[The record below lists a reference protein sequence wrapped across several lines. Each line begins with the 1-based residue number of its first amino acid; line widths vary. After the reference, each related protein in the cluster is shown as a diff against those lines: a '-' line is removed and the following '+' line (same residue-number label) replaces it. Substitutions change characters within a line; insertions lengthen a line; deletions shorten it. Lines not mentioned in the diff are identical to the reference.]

1 MPYFMMMSL
10 LASAL
15 LRHDQKPMTFYF
27 QTAGFLDQ
35 VVDLD
40 QLIVVLFYTEVGD
53 LPLNDLEM
61 ENERADI

>member
-1 MPYFMMMSL
+1 MPYFIMMSL
-10 LASAL
+10 FASTL
-15 LRHDQKPMTFYF
+15 LRNNQKPVTFYF

-35 VVDLD
+35 VVDLN
-40 QLIVVLFYTEVGD
+40 QLIVVLFYTEIGD